1 MTAEELVDNDFEIS
15 ATSTSSDVEIT
26 AEVSGHVI
34 DDEEESNDEEKP
46 TDCISK
52 PDFKDI
58 MNEITILED
67 YSLFSNFGADLMKAL
82 MDINRAFD
90 LGCLSNKK

>member
-34 DDEEESNDEEKP
+34 DDEEESNDKEKP
-46 TDCISK
+46 TDCFSK

-90 LGCLSNKK
+90 LDCLSNKK

>member
-1 MTAEELVDNDFEIS
+1 
-15 ATSTSSDVEIT
+15 
-26 AEVSGHVI
+26 
-34 DDEEESNDEEKP
+34 
-46 TDCISK
+46 
-52 PDFKDI
+52 

-90 LGCLSNKK
+90 LDCLSNKK

>member
-15 ATSTSSDVEIT
+15 ATSTLSDVEIT

-34 DDEEESNDEEKP
+34 DDEEESNDEGKP

-58 MNEITILED
+58 MNTITILED

-82 MDINRAFD
+82 MDINRASNLD
-90 LGCLSNKK
+90 CLSNKR

>member
-34 DDEEESNDEEKP
+34 DDEEDP
-46 TDCISK
+46 
-52 PDFKDI
+52 
-58 MNEITILED
+58 M
-67 YSLFSNFGADLMKAL
+67 MKRNQL
-82 MDINRAFD
+82 IVFRNQTSRT
-90 LGCLSNKK
+90 